1 MKMIKIDKI
10 LSVNM
15 KRYLE
20 LSDIFG
26 EKTVEERMLDLA
38 KRLRVYR
45 KKLGLTQL
53 QLSDRSSVPYGT
65 LKLFERTGR
74 ISLENLWYLAMALEC
89 DDQLDTLFSRPKITA
104 DEIRRGL

>member
-1 MKMIKIDKI
+1 MKK
-10 LSVNM
+10 
-15 KRYLE
+15 YLE

-26 EKTVEERMLDLA
+26 ERSVEERMLDMA
-38 KRLRVYR
+38 KRLRAYR
-45 KKLGLTQL
+45 KKMGLTQM

-65 LKLFERTGR
+65 VKLFERTGR

-89 DDQLDTLFSRPKITA
+89 DDQLNTLFSRPKITA